1 MTPSYL
7 HENLMQAC
15 ENANIG
21 EVRQWIDQ
29 GADVNLNIH
38 LPKNALDTAVHS
50 GNHQIINLLLEHNAT
65 IKEYVLQKAIEK
77 DKKYLHLLIPNFEA
91 CKDKKLL
98 RGILLAAINIGDLDL
113 AKLAIE
119 QGVKPASLFVYTILT
134 IASVEILQLLI
145 ENGFNIHADTNKILT
160 KWMGSSPINSHTEK
174 SNKRHDLLQF
184 IIEYYLE
191 RPNSIEGFKSWNQ
204 SDNSRLFRM
213 GLDTNNLNMMK
224 FSVLIG
230 VNKNES
236 LNSVLSLYYSKTQD
250 NNNTQ
255 STILEDH
262 KNVTINVH
270 YEIIEYI
277 LNSNIIFNKLII
289 ANAVCFNY
297 TKILSVLSH
306 MDDLEYAYEIAYSNE
321 NDALQKYFINKGVSI
336 QAQHFTKMKV
346 SATKGNLKDLR
357 QAVTNGANLDVLDT
371 DIIVDIINE
380 NHVEILKY
388 VHASG
393 AEFDQSYNKHL
404 NKAMNVHHSYESISY
419 LIELGL
425 DITSIG
431 NLPLDYRAKYP
442 SFSHMWEKRYRNI
455 FNYTVYLATEVYP
468 KREGKKKEEVL
479 KKIAELSTLPYVIK
493 MSEEKSLEQ

>member
-15 ENANIG
+15 EHGNFD
-21 EVRQWIDQ
+21 EVKRWLAL

-38 LPKNALDTAVHS
+38 LPKNALDKAVHS
-50 GNHQIINLLLEHNAT
+50 GNHQIINLLLESDAT

-77 DKKYLHLLIPNFEA
+77 DKKYLHILIPNLEA
-91 CKDKKLL
+91 CKDEKLL
-98 RGILLAAINIGDLDL
+98 RGMLLAAINIGDLDL
-113 AKLAIE
+113 AKQAIK
-119 QGVKPASLFVYTILT
+119 QGVKPASLFVYSILT

-145 ENGFNIHADTNKILT
+145 ENGFNIHADTNKILS
-160 KWMGSSPINSHTEK
+160 KWMGSSPINSHGEK
-174 SNKRHDLLQF
+174 KSKRDDLLQF

-191 RPNSIEGFKSWNQ
+191 RPKAIEGFKSWNQ
-204 SDNSRLFRM
+204 SDKSRLFRM

-236 LNSVLSLYYSKTQD
+236 LNSVLSRYYAKTQD
-250 NNNTQ
+250 Y
-255 STILEDH
+255 
-262 KNVTINVH
+262 KNVNVDS
-270 YEIIEYI
+270 EIIEYI

-297 TKILSVLSH
+297 TKVLSALKT
-306 MDDLEYAYEIAYSNE
+306 MDDLEYAYEIAYSYENE
-321 NDALQKYFINKGVSI
+321 SLQKHFINKGVSI

-357 QAVTNGANLDVLDT
+357 QAVNNGANLDLLGT
-371 DIIVDIINE
+371 DVIVQIINE

-388 VHASG
+388 LHASG
-393 AEFDQSYNKHL
+393 TEFSSLYNEHL
-404 NKAMNVHHSYESISY
+404 NKAMNAHHAYESISY

-425 DITSIG
+425 DITSIR
-431 NLPLDYRAKYP
+431 NLPLDYRVKYP
-442 SFSHMWEKRYRNI
+442 SFSDMWGRKIRNI
-455 FNYTVYLATEVYP
+455 FNYTIYLATQVYP
-468 KREGKKKEEVL
+468 RREGKEKEKVL
-479 KKIAELSTLPYVIK
+479 EKIAEFSTLPYVIK
-493 MSEEKSLEQ
+493 MSEAASREQ